1 MSRSLPILLILAFSA
16 SAQAANISVSGTITA
31 VGSGGSLFH
40 GAAGTQVSMLNSA
53 GITLP
58 AGSQVRLGFFLNY
71 TVALD
76 STLRSGNLNTLFT
89 GDNRF
94 IPFGE
99 TASPTGYGTASEAT
113 NDLKEVPVGSGNIRA
128 NVTYA
133 GVNYIGN
140 DNDVAA
146 ANTLTSGG
154 VARGT
159 KVFMFLYN
167 AQSLDTSGA
176 GFEYGLYS
184 ASNWLIPA
192 TGTAN
197 ASIQLQHVDTNSEVF
212 YGSLGSLRT
221 AVPVPEP
228 TAVTFGLA
236 VMGMALVRRR
246 RQ

>member
-71 TVALD
+71 TAALD
-76 STLRSGNLNTLFT
+76 
-89 GDNRF
+89 RF

-197 ASIQLQHVDTNSEVF
+197 AAIQLQHVDTNSEVF

>member
-40 GAAGTQVSMLNSA
+40 GASGTQVSMLNSA
-53 GITLP
+53 GIALP

-71 TVALD
+71 TAALD
-76 STLRSGNLNTLFT
+76 STLRSGNLTTLFT

-99 TASPTGYGTASEAT
+99 AASPTGYGTASEAT
-113 NDLKEVPVGSGNIRA
+113 NDLKEISGIIRA

-197 ASIQLQHVDTNSEVF
+197 AAIQLQHVDTNSEVF

>member
-40 GAAGTQVSMLNSA
+40 GASGTQVSMLNSA
-53 GITLP
+53 GIALP

-71 TVALD
+71 TAALD
-76 STLRSGNLNTLFT
+76 STLRSGNLTTLFT

-99 TASPTGYGTASEAT
+99 AASPTGYGTASEAT
-113 NDLKEVPVGSGNIRA
+113 NDLKEISGIIRA

-197 ASIQLQHVDTNSEVF
+197 AAIQLQHVDTNSEVF

-236 VMGMALVRRR
+236 VRGMAWVRRR
-246 RQ
+246 RP

>member
-1 MSRSLPILLILAFSA
+1 MSRFLSILLVAAFSA
-16 SAQAANISVSGTITA
+16 SANAANISVTSTITT
-31 VGSGGSLFH
+31 VETGGSLFH

-53 GITLP
+53 GIALP
-58 AGSQVRLGFFLNY
+58 AGSQVRFGFFLNY
-71 TVALD
+71 TAALD

-99 TASPTGYGTASEAT
+99 ATSPAGYGTDSEAT
-113 NDLKEVPVGSGNIRA
+113 NDLKEVPVGSGTIRA
-128 NVTYA
+128 SVTYQ
-133 GVNYIGN
+133 GITYIGN
-140 DNDVAA
+140 DNDVAS
-146 ANTLTSGG
+146 ANTLTPGG

-167 AQSLDTSGA
+167 SQSLDTSGA

-192 TGTAN
+192 TGAAN
-197 ASIQLQHVDTNSEVF
+197 TSIQLQHVDTNSEVF

-236 VMGMALVRRR
+236 VIGLALVRRR

>member
-16 SAQAANISVSGTITA
+16 SAHAANISVTSTITT
-31 VGSGGSLFH
+31 VETGGSLFH
-40 GAAGTQVSMLNSA
+40 GTAGTQVSMLNSA
-53 GITLP
+53 GIALP

-71 TVALD
+71 TAALD

-113 NDLKEVPVGSGNIRA
+113 NDLKEISGIIRA

-133 GVNYIGN
+133 GVNYMGN

-167 AQSLDTSGA
+167 SQSLDTSGA

-236 VMGMALVRRR
+236 VIGMALVRRR

>member
-53 GITLP
+53 GIALP

-71 TVALD
+71 TAALD

-99 TASPTGYGTASEAT
+99 TSSPTGYGTASEAT
-113 NDLKEVPVGSGNIRA
+113 NDLKEISGIIRA

-167 AQSLDTSGA
+167 SQSLDTSGA

>member
-1 MSRSLPILLILAFSA
+1 MNRFLPILLIAAFSA
-16 SAQAANISVSGTITA
+16 SAHAANILVTSTITTVA
-31 VGSGGSLFH
+31 NGGSLFH
-40 GAAGTQVSMLNSA
+40 GAAGSQVSMLNSA
-53 GITLP
+53 GIALP
-58 AGSQVRLGFFLNY
+58 VGSQVRLGFFLNY
-71 TVALD
+71 TAALD
-76 STLRSGNLNTLFT
+76 STLRSGNLNSLFT
-89 GDNRF
+89 GANRF

-99 TASPTGYGTASEAT
+99 LTSPTGYGTASEAT
-113 NDLKEVPVGSGNIRA
+113 NDIKEIAGIIRA
-128 NVTYA
+128 SVTYQ
-133 GVNYIGN
+133 GITYIGN

-167 AQSLDTSGA
+167 SQSLDTSGT

-192 TGTAN
+192 AGTAD
-197 ASIQLQHVDTNSEVF
+197 ASIQLQHADTSSEVF

-228 TAVTFGLA
+228 TAVTFGIA
-236 VMGMALVRRR
+236 VIGMALVRRR

>member
-1 MSRSLPILLILAFSA
+1 LIPVVTLKHFPPMSRSLPILLILAFSA
-16 SAQAANISVSGTITA
+16 SAQAANISVSGTIT
-31 VGSGGSLFH
+31 
-40 GAAGTQVSMLNSA
+40 GTQVSMLNSA

-71 TVALD
+71 TAALD
-76 STLRSGNLNTLFT
+76 STLRSGNLNTLST

-159 KVFMFLYN
+159 KVVLDLSMVSTAPPIGSFLPRAPLTPRFN
-167 AQSLDTSGA
+167 FSTWIPIVRSFTVVWAPCAQRCRSP
-176 GFEYGLYS
+176 
-184 ASNWLIPA
+184 NQP
-192 TGTAN
+192 
-197 ASIQLQHVDTNSEVF
+197 
-212 YGSLGSLRT
+212 R
-221 AVPVPEP
+221 
-228 TAVTFGLA
+228 
-236 VMGMALVRRR
+236 
-246 RQ
+246 